1 MGVRKE
7 GRKKEGRKVKEGKE
21 EEQEKGKRLAPC
33 LAANLS
39 KSSHFD
45 FKQGRLWKNVGIRV
59 AHIGPLS
66 SGTSLQY
73 ALSPTQTRECIPFHS
88 TDSVAHSHAL
98 LLAAQPD
105 FLPSLGK
112 MVK

>member
-33 LAANLS
+33 LATNLS
-39 KSSHFD
+39 KSSHFE

-66 SGTSLQY
+66 PRNKPSVQSE
-73 ALSPTQTRECIPFHS
+73 PH
-88 TDSVAHSHAL
+88 TDSGMRSVSQHGFGGPHPTPSCWL
-98 LLAAQPD
+98 LGPISSPVSARW
-105 FLPSLGK
+105 
-112 MVK
+112 